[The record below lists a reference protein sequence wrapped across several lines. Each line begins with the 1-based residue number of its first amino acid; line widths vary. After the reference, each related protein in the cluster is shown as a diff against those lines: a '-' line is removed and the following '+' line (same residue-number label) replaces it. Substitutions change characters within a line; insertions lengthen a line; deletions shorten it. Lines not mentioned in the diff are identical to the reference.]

1 VVARRQGNPTN
12 PFRFGALALDEA
24 FTDREEEIRELAAD
38 VRNGQDVVLFA
49 PRRYGKSSLIWRV
62 AQQLVRDGVLVAQVD
77 LMRTPTREKLAEK
90 LAKAIYDEIASPLFR
105 ARERLRMFAGLRIAP
120 TATIDPE
127 DGSLSFNFDARARRE
142 DLDATLEG
150 LLALPGR
157 LAAERG
163 RRVAL
168 VLDEFQEVVEI
179 DSGLLKLMRSVF
191 QEQPEVAHVYLGSAR
206 HMIERIFND
215 EHEPFWRSA
224 KQRELGAIPR
234 APFERYVLEA
244 FARTGKALDAHTC
257 AAALD
262 ITGGHPYATQE
273 LCYFLWEETPAG
285 EPAASE
291 SSAGKS
297 SAGKSSAGKTP
308 AGEPAASESSA
319 GKSSAGKTPAG
330 ETAAGARLERA
341 LSATLRS
348 EHAHFSLLWSR
359 AAAAQRR
366 VLQALAAEQPG
377 RPLSDEYRR
386 RHALPVVAT
395 VQTALGA
402 LSAAE
407 LVRRIA
413 RGEYRIAE
421 PFLAEW
427 ITLNES

>member
-1 VVARRQGNPTN
+1 MPRSSGKPTN

-24 FTDREEEIRELAAD
+24 FTDREEEICELAAD

-62 AQQLVRDGVLVAQVD
+62 AQQLVGDGVLVAQVD
-77 LMRTPTREKLAEK
+77 LMRTPTKGKLAEK
-90 LAKAIYDEIASPLFR
+90 LAKTIHDEIASPLFR
-105 ARERLRMFAGLRIAP
+105 ARERLRMFAELRIAP
-120 TATIDPE
+120 TATIDQE
-127 DGSLSFNFDARARRE
+127 DGSLSFSFDARAGRE

-191 QEQPEVAHVYLGSAR
+191 QEQPEVSHVYLGSAR

-215 EHEPFWRSA
+215 EQEPFWRSA

-234 APFERYVLEA
+234 APFGRYAVES
-244 FARTGKALDAHTC
+244 FERTGKRLDTEVC

-262 ITGGHPYATQE
+262 ITHGHPYATQE
-273 LCYFLWEETPAG
+273 LLYFLWEETPAG
-285 EPAASE
+285 GTTTSE
-291 SSAGKS
+291 
-297 SAGKSSAGKTP
+297 
-308 AGEPAASESSA
+308 
-319 GKSSAGKTPAG
+319 
-330 ETAAGARLERA
+330 RLERA
-341 LSATLRS
+341 LTSTLHS

-366 VLQALAAEQPG
+366 VLQALAAEQPA
-377 RPLSDEYRR
+377 RPLSSEYGQ
-386 RHALPVVAT
+386 RHSLPVTAT
-395 VQTALGA
+395 VQTALAA

-407 LVRRIA
+407 LVVRVG

-427 ITLNES
+427 IALNES